1 SRCASRR
8 SRPQI
13 SCRADFC
20 NSHADGRQLCV
31 PRSGRC
37 VRLERG
43 PRLHARPTGAARLS
57 WGAPPAV
64 SQDDAGGAWYPRLRL
79 RAAAGARGDP
89 EYRAA
94 EEGCDPLPG
103 AGQRSR
109 LQVPEGPARASPA
122 LVPVLGGLAVSR
134 PAHGLPGAAAP
145 QRDRR

>member
-1 SRCASRR
+1 
-8 SRPQI
+8 
-13 SCRADFC
+13 
-20 NSHADGRQLCV
+20 
-31 PRSGRC
+31 
-37 VRLERG
+37 
-43 PRLHARPTGAARLS
+43 RLS
-57 WGAPPAV
+57 ASQRGQGRVTGDGHLRGRRARALPPGGGAEPPAV
-64 SQDDAGGAWYPRLRL
+64 GRAARDAGGAWYPRLRL